1 MYLLASPVMAAGSV
15 ARAVIAFVVL
25 AALHVPGVVARHG
38 SDLLD
43 IPGAE
48 FISVNTLPFGFEAGG
63 SVFVSAAY
71 PAGVSNYNP
80 VQFMFCSFAD
90 RNKVRCGGRGWTGCM
105 MVS

>member
-1 MYLLASPVMAAGSV
+1 MAAGSV

-25 AALHVPGVVARHG
+25 AALHIPGVVARHG

-43 IPGAE
+43 IPGTE

-90 RNKVRCGGRGWTGCM
+90 RNKVRCGGRGWTGCI